1 VQHAS
6 SKSKS
11 RGGSYKE
18 RKNQSKLDESATLPP
33 LCLCGGS
40 CTRTP
45 PQRARAT
52 RRRGGGHLPLGI
64 WASKAATKGDATCSH
79 LNSAAGEATSSSLM
93 MGVDQTVGGSE
104 IEAGAALAV
113 GEIGD
118 RALGDPPVPTTMG
131 PARTLVAAASS
142 SSRSSPPRAPWS
154 AAPLRRDEGE
164 VHNPL
169 PLAFLG

>member
-18 RKNQSKLDESATLPP
+18 RKNQSELDESGTLPP

-45 PQRARAT
+45 PQRAWAA
-52 RRRGGGHLPLGI
+52 RRWGGGHLPLGI

-79 LNSAAGEATSSSLM
+79 LNSAAGEATSSSSA

-104 IEAGAALAV
+104 IKAGAALAV

-118 RALGDPPVPTTMG
+118 RAVGDPPVPTTMEPNTDPRCHCSIATRRG
-131 PARTLVAAASS
+131 RGSQPPAFGLPWLLVLEAQSV
-142 SSRSSPPRAPWS
+142 
-154 AAPLRRDEGE
+154 E
-164 VHNPL
+164 VR
-169 PLAFLG
+169 